1 MNRPIRFV
9 GFVALSLLMTA
20 CDPGSSTKDDG
31 VEIVVTTTVLGDILQ
46 SLVGSDATVQVLMP
60 IGADPHDFQ
69 ASASQVSAL
78 NKADLVV
85 ANGLGLE
92 EGLESV
98 LAASAEDGA
107 RVLYVGPLMDPLPFG
122 HDPDLPDPHVWL
134 DPVRMMDA
142 VDGILSEL
150 ESVDGSVDWGASGD
164 VYKEELAVADWELQ
178 ALLGTVPLWSRMLVT
193 NHDSLRYFANRYGF
207 EVVGVVIPGGS
218 TLADPS
224 SAEMANLVAVIEAS
238 EISAIFAETS
248 QSALLAEAVAAE
260 VGRDVEVV
268 ELYTASLGPSGSG
281 AETYLKMLRVNAD
294 RVASALGS

>member
-20 CDPGSSTKDDG
+20 CDPGSSTTDDG

-69 ASASQVSAL
+69 ASASQVADL

-107 RVLYVGPLMDPLPFG
+107 RVLYVGPLVDPLPFG

-142 VDGILSEL
+142 VDAILSEL

-224 SAEMANLVAVIEAS
+224 SEEMANLVAVIEAS